1 MSHTLFT
8 KAPALRSAV
17 RRSIPRPSQSAYH
30 SASRPKM
37 PSGSA
42 PIRNLLR
49 QTTLR
54 ASAIAAQ
61 RTSYPAAV
69 SQQQFSSQQ
78 AYYTPAPLAQQ
89 YYQQERSRS
98 PSPPPPYQARNIS
111 VLAPQ
116 NQWTRF
122 ATPYTLSSVRTFAS
136 SPKRQFASATT
147 TPSAP
152 STLSPEVQKSVD
164 DAIEEIQELYGT
176 AKDEF
181 EIASEETEKNTTYA
195 EDDRAAARE
204 ELDRLLEYYRGV
216 TGGGGEKAVAEE
228 VKRRVGSRIR
238 ELEHAVIAMEEAALQ
253 HD

>member
-8 KAPALRSAV
+8 RAPALRASL
-17 RRSIPRPSQSAYH
+17 RRSIPQSSPSASYH
-30 SASRPKM
+30 SSSRPKM
-37 PSGSA
+37 PSGTA

-61 RTSYPAAV
+61 RTSYPA
-69 SQQQFSSQQ
+69 SQQFSTTRE
-78 AYYTPAPLAQQ
+78 AYYTPPVS
-89 YYQQERSRS
+89 SRPRT
-98 PSPPPPYQARNIS
+98 PSPPPPYAARNIS

-122 ATPYTLSSVRTFAS
+122 TTPYNTLSSVRTFSNTSKRSFATPSTAS
-136 SPKRQFASATT
+136 SPSASAL
-147 TPSAP
+147 PPHLQA
-152 STLSPEVQKSVD
+152 QVD
-164 DAIEEIQELYGT
+164 AAIEEITDLYGT

-181 EIASEETEKNTTYA
+181 EIASEETEKNSTYA

-216 TGGGGEKAVAEE
+216 TAGSGGEKGVAEE
-228 VKRRVGSRIR
+228 VKRRVGGRIR
-238 ELEHAVIAMEEAALQ
+238 ELENAVKALEEAALQ